1 LEREEVIVTRA
12 RLSPVLAILFSLC
25 AGAASAKQDD
35 GLLEHLSGPGPFI
48 RFPAF
53 EYRVAC
59 FARVDGKVYTS
70 WMRPWERGAGFEF
83 ARVTPKAGT
92 TADERAHETCAKDER
107 VLGYVSVAYG
117 HYFSLENNLFPDHF
131 TDDVFK
137 VKAESASVR
146 YMARVLNAVDVG
158 FGANVFWFHGKAFE
172 SFTKVSLEPVRVSVA
187 PFAMLTESPRAR
199 AVHVTAAPTILLG
212 RIVGQD
218 FCNTPACTV
227 TPRPFSSRAETIWA
241 TGLSVDLIT
250 LVTGK

>member
-1 LEREEVIVTRA
+1 MTPR
-12 RLSPVLAILFSLC
+12 RLLALFLLAFGLQAGTSL
-25 AGAASAKQDD
+25 AKQDD
-35 GLLEHLSGPGPFI
+35 GILEHLSGPGPFI

-83 ARVTPKAGT
+83 PHLTPKPGT
-92 TADERAHETCAKDER
+92 TPDERAHETCARDER

-117 HYFSLENNLFPDHF
+117 HYFSLENNLFPDNL

-137 VKAESASVR
+137 VKAESVSVR

-172 SFTKVSLEPVRVSVA
+172 SFTRFALEPVRVSVA

-218 FCNTPACTV
+218 FCNTPACTA
-227 TPRPFSSRAETIWA
+227 TPRPFASKAETVWA
-241 TGLSVDLIT
+241 TGISVDVIT